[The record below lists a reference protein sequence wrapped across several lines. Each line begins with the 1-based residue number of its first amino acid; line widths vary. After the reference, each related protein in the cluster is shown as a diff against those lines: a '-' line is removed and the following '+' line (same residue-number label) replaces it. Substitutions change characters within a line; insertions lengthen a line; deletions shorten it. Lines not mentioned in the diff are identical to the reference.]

1 MRHLGLNMLTATS
14 LLMASANVTAA
25 QTIWLGPTSDKV
37 MPEVDPDYLQLF
49 EDAAPWQRALSH
61 TRVFE
66 MSRWYVAT
74 QPEATLRQV
83 FGFFRD
89 HRIALAVI
97 FGFIPVAGCSEDVE
111 GAAHRPDENLL
122 VAKRL
127 KRLGADLT
135 YMTVD
140 EALFFGHYFKGKNA
154 CRYPIADLA
163 ASFAREARQVRSVF
177 PDAQLIDTEPSSG
190 IPSAVE
196 FGQWL
201 DALDRELGAGAPK
214 VVRFERPVVSSLAA
228 NDAARDRGAA
238 AASAFLRR
246 DI

>member
-111 GAAHRPDENLL
+111 GAAHRPERESVGCQAAQTSGRRPDVYDRRRGFVFRTLL
-122 VAKRL
+122 QGEERVP
-127 KRLGADLT
+127 
-135 YMTVD
+135 VP
-140 EALFFGHYFKGKNA
+140 N
-154 CRYPIADLA
+154 CR
-163 ASFAREARQVRSVF
+163 
-177 PDAQLIDTEPSSG
+177 SG
-190 IPSAVE
+190 CE
-196 FGQWL
+196 FCT
-201 DALDRELGAGAPK
+201 
-214 VVRFERPVVSSLAA
+214 
-228 NDAARDRGAA
+228 
-238 AASAFLRR
+238 
-246 DI
+246 